1 MSHENLTLWP
11 ELHKPISSLGVLF
24 KEEFFNQPALAVIS
38 VNFETKCGAS
48 AAGLSS
54 AATNEPR
61 VIVDLAI
68 LPTFAKSEFRRVSR
82 GILQFLTSQHEIGDG
97 RGLSGGVAGFDL
109 VLSDVLLTH
118 RLDLQGRL
126 TVLLFHLKK
135 ILPRESLLKIN
146 LIARRLLDRSVVLV
160 PADGWLREAG
170 VLGGELSRL
179 ALVHDDRLDLHRES
193 WRFVLRSGLSSL
205 AGLLEVEVQASFA
218 SKEGYDFL
226 EIFQSD
232 T

>member
-1 MSHENLTLWP
+1 M
-11 ELHKPISSLGVLF
+11 
-24 KEEFFNQPALAVIS
+24 
-38 VNFETKCGAS
+38 
-48 AAGLSS
+48 
-54 AATNEPR
+54 
-61 VIVDLAI
+61 IVDLAI

-97 RGLSGGVAGFDL
+97 RSLSGGVAGFDL

-118 RLDLQGRL
+118 RRDLQGRL

-146 LIARRLLDRSVVLV
+146 LIARRLLDRSIVLV

-170 VLGGELSRL
+170 VLGGELSGL
-179 ALVHDDRLDLHRES
+179 ALVHDDRFDLHRES